1 MLNEGGGSPF
11 TEAGPDFD
19 DFHVIEDHVNSHEE
33 TSKEFRALQQE
44 KGQPCAVNKEFAK
57 NLNLSKRLR
66 TRRFEVRKPV
76 TSQQTKKSVGT
87 RIKVAEDHKPKPYT
101 PQDKEEMQKCL
112 SGLLEF
118 GELMKLD
125 NFKGRKPKYVREKM
139 SKLAKDTKLAE
150 VDDKQAVW
158 EKKEAQYKLQIS
170 SLQEEV
176 ANLKKLGTEK
186 IKQNHS
192 LDDNWEKR
200 LSKIVKT
207 VVQEKKKKVFKLVE
221 KEFTDIGN
229 ETFEEV
235 KLFLMG

>member
-1 MLNEGGGSPF
+1 MVLICGL
-11 TEAGPDFD
+11 DFL
-19 DFHVIEDHVNSHEE
+19 FY
-33 TSKEFRALQQE
+33 K
-44 KGQPCAVNKEFAK
+44 
-57 NLNLSKRLR
+57 LSMSLCRLLK
-66 TRRFEVRKPV
+66 T
-76 TSQQTKKSVGT
+76 TNQNHIHL
-87 RIKVAEDHKPKPYT
+87 RIKR
-101 PQDKEEMQKCL
+101 KCR

-118 GELMKLD
+118 GALMKLD

-200 LSKIVKT
+200 LSKIVTT
-207 VVQEKKKKVFKLVE
+207 VVQKKKKKVFALVE
-221 KEFTDIGN
+221 KEIADIGD

>member
-1 MLNEGGGSPF
+1 MCFGCWQSEMVLICGL
-11 TEAGPDFD
+11 DFL
-19 DFHVIEDHVNSHEE
+19 FY
-33 TSKEFRALQQE
+33 K
-44 KGQPCAVNKEFAK
+44 
-57 NLNLSKRLR
+57 LSMSLCRLLK
-66 TRRFEVRKPV
+66 TIN
-76 TSQQTKKSVGT
+76 QNHIHL
-87 RIKVAEDHKPKPYT
+87 RIKR
-101 PQDKEEMQKCL
+101 KCR

-118 GELMKLD
+118 GALMKLD

-139 SKLAKDTKLAE
+139 SKLAKDTKLTE
-150 VDDKQAVW
+150 VDDKQADW
-158 EKKEAQYKLQIS
+158 KKKVQYQLQIS

-186 IKQNHS
+186 IKQNHN